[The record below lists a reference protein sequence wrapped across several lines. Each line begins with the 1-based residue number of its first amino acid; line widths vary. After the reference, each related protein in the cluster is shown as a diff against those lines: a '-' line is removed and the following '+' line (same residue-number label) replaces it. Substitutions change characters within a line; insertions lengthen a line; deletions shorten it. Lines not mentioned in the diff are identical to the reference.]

1 MFIFKSIPGNYAE
14 EILMQRL
21 YIYVSLLVKVNKLR
35 KALSLKTAYKVKI
48 FSFHTTFINRMSE
61 S

>member
-21 YIYVSLLVKVNKLR
+21 YINAAFIYICKSLGK
-35 KALSLKTAYKVKI
+35 
-48 FSFHTTFINRMSE
+48 SE
-61 S
+61 